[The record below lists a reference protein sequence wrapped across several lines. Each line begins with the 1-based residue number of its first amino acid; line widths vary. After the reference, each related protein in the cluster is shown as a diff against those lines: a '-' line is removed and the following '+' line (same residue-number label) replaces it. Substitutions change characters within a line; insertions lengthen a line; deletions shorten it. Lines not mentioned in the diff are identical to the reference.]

1 MVNIEG
7 AMDQHSSNAWIE
19 TVPTLTHFAQVGDAS
34 LYAPLPDS
42 WYLGLSDVSDST
54 EAIASGNYKAINLA
68 GAGTISSVTNA
79 LEGGLK
85 LFAFGGDGAHFAV
98 PPEMETAT
106 ASALDGVR
114 CWAKRELGLTLRVAM
129 IRVEDVRAAGFE
141 VRVAF
146 WQASDNV
153 RYAMF
158 TGGGLQWAEAQMKS
172 NAIELPTAS
181 TTQEPDLSGLS
192 CQWGPVESR
201 NGEIVSLIV
210 KRGPGATDAS
220 FADATTHVVA
230 LLDETASSNPVPL
243 AGPDVS
249 WPSAAFDLQS
259 RVTRS
264 SAMPPWWRK
273 AKVICTAAMIWTIFK
288 LGLRIGA
295 FIPDEYRRELSANTD
310 FRKFNDGLMLTVDC
324 SAETIAR
331 LRQALD
337 SAAKTGT
344 IRYGLHTQDKALI
357 TCVAPSVTDLGH
369 MHFVDG
375 AGGGYATAAKQ
386 LGK

>member
-1 MVNIEG
+1 
-7 AMDQHSSNAWIE
+7 MDQHSSNAWIE

-79 LEGGLK
+79 LEGGLE
-85 LFAFGGDGAHFAV
+85 LFAFGGDGAHFAAS
-98 PPEMETAT
+98 PDQETAT

-114 CWAKRELGLTLRVAM
+114 SWAKHELGLTLRVAM
-129 IRVEDVRAAGFE
+129 IGVADVRAAGFD

-146 WQASDNV
+146 WQASNNV

-172 NAIELPTAS
+172 GAISLPTS
-181 TTQEPDLSGLS
+181 LTTQEPDLSGLS

-201 NGEIVSLIV
+201 NGKIVSLIV

-220 FADATTHVVA
+220 FADATTQIVA

-249 WPSAAFDLQS
+249 WPSAAFELQS
-259 RVTRS
+259 RIRRS
-264 SAMPPWWRK
+264 SLPHWWRK
-273 AKVICTAAMIWTIFK
+273 AKVVCTAAVIWIIFK
-288 LGLRIGA
+288 LGIRMGT
-295 FIPDEYRRELSANTD
+295 FIPDEYRRELAANTD

-331 LRQALD
+331 LQQALD
-337 SAAKTGT
+337 MAARTGT
-344 IRYGLHTQDKALI
+344 IRYGLHAQSKALI
-357 TCVAPSVTDLGH
+357 TCVAPSVTDVGH

-375 AGGGYATAAKQ
+375 AGGGYASAAKQ
-386 LGK
+386 LRK